1 MKKIYFLICVFVIC
15 VNIFYTNEI
24 YAQEKP
30 DSVTNETIEV
40 GSKTLK
46 YREERADNYSKGIII
61 IPSTSLDNAYNIL
74 KEYYNTN
81 NRQDVYYKIGRLV
94 EIFGQLNPV
103 KNNDNNVIDM
113 SIATILMYKSSD
125 KELIFDMQDSETGSL
140 WSYNIKY
147 EDGKAILTIVYTD

>member
-40 GSKTLK
+40 GSTTLK

>member
-61 IPSTSLDNAYNIL
+61 IPSTSLNNAYNIL

-140 WSYNIKY
+140 WSYN
-147 EDGKAILTIVYTD
+147 KANP

>member
-15 VNIFYTNEI
+15 VNIFYTNDV
-24 YAQEKP
+24 YAQEQP
-30 DSVTNETIEV
+30 GSVTNETIEV
-40 GSKTLK
+40 GSKILK

-61 IPSTSLDNAYNIL
+61 IPSTSLDDAYNIL
-74 KEYYNTN
+74 KEYYDTN
-81 NRQDVYYKIGRLV
+81 NRQNVYYKIGRLV

-103 KNNDNNVIDM
+103 KSSDNNVIDM

-140 WSYNIKY
+140 WSYNMKY
-147 EDGKAILTIVYTD
+147 EDGKTILTIVYTD

>member
-15 VNIFYTNEI
+15 VNIFYTNDV
-24 YAQEKP
+24 YAQEQP

-40 GSKTLK
+40 GSKILK

-61 IPSTSLDNAYNIL
+61 IPSTSLEDAYNIL
-74 KEYYNTN
+74 KEYYDTN
-81 NRQDVYYKIGRLV
+81 NRQNVYYKIGGLV

-103 KNNDNNVIDM
+103 KSSDNNVIDM
-113 SIATILMYKSSD
+113 SIATIPMYKSSD

-140 WSYNIKY
+140 WSYNMKY
-147 EDGKAILTIVYTD
+147 EDGKTILTIVYTD

>member
-46 YREERADNYSKGIII
+46 YREECADNYSKGIII

>member
-15 VNIFYTNEI
+15 VNIFYTNDV
-24 YAQEKP
+24 YAQEQP

-40 GSKTLK
+40 GSKILK

-61 IPSTSLDNAYNIL
+61 IPSTSLDDAYNIL
-74 KEYYNTN
+74 KEYYDTN
-81 NRQDVYYKIGRLV
+81 NRQNAYYKIGRLV

-103 KNNDNNVIDM
+103 KSSDNNVIDM

-140 WSYNIKY
+140 WSYNMKY
-147 EDGKAILTIVYTD
+147 EDGKTILTIVYTD

>member
-30 DSVTNETIEV
+30 DSVTNEIIEV

-74 KEYYNTN
+74 KEYYNNN